1 MKGIDQI
8 KKELGE
14 AILNSDEYREYQEL
28 QKEIDKNPDLKRVID
43 EYRKRHFALQYDEN
57 IEDKFAATQNLSR
70 EYEEFNNQ
78 VLVRKYLDAEVSF
91 TGILMSP
98 YSSMMSTA
106 KIESKP
112 CSCIVFQ

>member
-43 EYRKRHFALQYDEN
+43 AYRKRHFALQYDEN

-78 VLVRKYLDAEVSF
+78 VLVRKYLDAEICLCRQIQDICMFVV
-91 TGILMSP
+91 GIVDFNM
-98 YSSMMSTA
+98 
-106 KIESKP
+106 
-112 CSCIVFQ
+112 VFLS